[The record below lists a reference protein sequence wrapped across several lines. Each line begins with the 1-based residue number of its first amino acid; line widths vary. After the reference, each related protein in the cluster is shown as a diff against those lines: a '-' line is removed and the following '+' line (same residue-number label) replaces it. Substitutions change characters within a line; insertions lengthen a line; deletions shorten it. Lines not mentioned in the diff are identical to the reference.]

1 MFIDLIPYK
10 EHTMHNTYRLA
21 GHTVKIES
29 VYPQVHTL
37 CADYRT
43 DDSPEYDRETVYELA
58 TERDGRSAVTDWK
71 SRWTQD
77 TKIV

>member
-1 MFIDLIPYK
+1 
-10 EHTMHNTYRLA
+10 MHNTYRLA
-21 GHTVKIES
+21 GHAVKIES

-58 TERDGRSAVTDWK
+58 TERDGRSAVYGLEK
-71 SRWTQD
+71 
-77 TKIV
+77 